1 VAKFEVNAAAGQD
14 GADADDLRA
23 LPGVIL
29 APGYIPADTTRNRSE
44 FANFI
49 YRPRSNLLLSTEF
62 RAQRTFNLQG
72 TSLRANQLNLIMGV
86 LF

>member
-1 VAKFEVNAAAGQD
+1 VRGFT
-14 GADADDLRA
+14 
-23 LPGVIL
+23 L
-29 APGYIPADTTRNRSE
+29 APGYFPANLTRNRSE

-62 RAQRTFNLQG
+62 RALRTFAIDG
-72 TSLRANQLNLIMGV
+72 TSERANQLNLMMGV